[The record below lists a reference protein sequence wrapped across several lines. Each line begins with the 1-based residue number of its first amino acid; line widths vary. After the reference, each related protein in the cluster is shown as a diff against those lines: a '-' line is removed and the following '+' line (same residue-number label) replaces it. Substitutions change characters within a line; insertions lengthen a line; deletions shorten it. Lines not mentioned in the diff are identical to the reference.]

1 MPSAEALLHDLLNAF
16 AQAPWAAGG
25 LVAAALSG
33 SYALLM
39 LAFRWG
45 WTRTPE
51 TDAPAARPRTRVTVI
66 VPARD
71 EAGRIGHCIRALKRQ
86 DYPAGLVQI
95 LVVDDH
101 SRDGT
106 AEEAREAG
114 GDRVLVLSLRDLLR
128 AEPANRRFRAYKKW
142 AIERAVARATGELIV
157 TTDADARPGESWLS
171 RIVGAHERHG
181 WQLLAGPVAF
191 YPTTRLLGRF
201 QELDFLSLVGIAGAS
216 IRLGFHNLCNGANL
230 AYTRE
235 AFLAVGGY
243 RGLDDLPSGDD
254 LLLMHRIAR
263 HYPGRVGFLKDRRA
277 VVYTRPEKD
286 LAGFWQQRLRWA
298 GKSTRYEDR
307 RITLIL
313 AGVWLFNLAIPAFW
327 VLGVVDAA
335 WFRIGLLMFLIKI
348 AADTLFQAPVVR
360 FFRRTQLLWSFLP
373 LQLLHLAYVIVI
385 GPWSTFGGYRWKGR
399 TVEPPSRRRLRA
411 RRAAP

>member
-157 TTDADARPGESWLS
+157 TPDADARPGESWLS
-171 RIVGAHERHG
+171 LGAPPERHG